1 LASEKDKQVWAEK
14 HARRLERRFKQ
25 WQRPLDINGE
35 QYRRYLAQELLD
47 CHDDPLRK
55 SLVES
60 IS

>member
-1 LASEKDKQVWAEK
+1 MLTKEKQEWAEE
-14 HARRLERRFKQ
+14 HALRMVRQFKQ
-25 WQRPLDINGE
+25 WQKPLGINGE